1 MKLYSLVRCLD
12 NIQASFFYDKIL
24 IEIVKRGELSM
35 AKSIQKLLSEEEKVE
50 QQLKDLRKKIKAKK
64 KEEENK
70 LALKLG
76 KILLK
81 NEIDSED
88 KLEEL
93 LLLKK
98 KEASSDNNEGK
109 EKQMMFD
116 DNDLLREI
124 AHSHDSDYGGAPYNN
139 KLL

>member
-1 MKLYSLVRCLD
+1 MKKTIKNLLD
-12 NIQASFFYDKIL
+12 D
-24 IEIVKRGELSM
+24 
-35 AKSIQKLLSEEEKVE
+35 EEKLE

-81 NEIDSED
+81 NEIDSEE
-88 KLEEL
+88 KLENL
-93 LLLKK
+93 LSLKK
-98 KEASSDNNEGK
+98 EESSSDNNEGK

-116 DNDLLREI
+116 DEDLLREI
-124 AHSHDSDYGGAPYNN
+124 AHSHDSDYGSAPYNN

>member
-1 MKLYSLVRCLD
+1 
-12 NIQASFFYDKIL
+12 
-24 IEIVKRGELSM
+24 M

-81 NEIDSED
+81 NKIDSED

-98 KEASSDNNEGK
+98 EEASSDNNEVK
-109 EKQMMFD
+109 EEQMMFD
-116 DNDLLREI
+116 EEDFFREI
-124 AHSHDSDYGGAPYNN
+124 D
-139 KLL
+139 L

>member
-1 MKLYSLVRCLD
+1 MKK
-12 NIQASFFYDKIL
+12 NIKH
-24 IEIVKRGELSM
+24 
-35 AKSIQKLLSEEEKVE
+35 LLNEEEKLE

-81 NEIDSED
+81 NEINSEE
-88 KLEEL
+88 KLKDL
-93 LLLKK
+93 LSLKK
-98 KEASSDNNEGK
+98 EEYSSDNNE
-109 EKQMMFD
+109 EKMMFD
-116 DNDLLREI
+116 DENLLREI
-124 AHSHDSDYGGAPYNN
+124 DHSHYRDYGGAPCNN

>member
-1 MKLYSLVRCLD
+1 MS
-12 NIQASFFYDKIL
+12 
-24 IEIVKRGELSM
+24 
-35 AKSIQKLLSEEEKVE
+35 KSIQKLLSEEEKVE

-81 NEIDSED
+81 NEIDSEE

-93 LLLKK
+93 LSLKK
-98 KEASSDNNEGK
+98 EEDSSNNSEIKEE
-109 EKQMMFD
+109 QMMFD
-116 DNDLLREI
+116 DEDLFGEI
-124 AHSHDSDYGGAPYNN
+124 SYSHDSDYRGAPYNN

>member
-1 MKLYSLVRCLD
+1 MKK
-12 NIQASFFYDKIL
+12 NIKH
-24 IEIVKRGELSM
+24 
-35 AKSIQKLLSEEEKVE
+35 LLNEEEKLE

-81 NEIDSED
+81 NEINSEE
-88 KLEEL
+88 KLKDL
-93 LLLKK
+93 LSLKK
-98 KEASSDNNEGK
+98 EEYSSDNNE
-109 EKQMMFD
+109 EKMMFD
-116 DNDLLREI
+116 DENLLGEI
-124 AHSHDSDYGGAPYNN
+124 DHSHYRDYGGAPCNN

>member
-1 MKLYSLVRCLD
+1 M
-12 NIQASFFYDKIL
+12 N
-24 IEIVKRGELSM
+24 
-35 AKSIQKLLSEEEKVE
+35 KSIKKLLSEEEKVE
-50 QQLKDLRKKIKAKK
+50 RQLKDLRKKIKTKK

-98 KEASSDNNEGK
+98 EEASSDNNEVK
-109 EKQMMFD
+109 EEQMMFD
-116 DNDLLREI
+116 EEDFFREI
-124 AHSHDSDYGGAPYNN
+124 D
-139 KLL
+139 L

>member
-1 MKLYSLVRCLD
+1 MS
-12 NIQASFFYDKIL
+12 
-24 IEIVKRGELSM
+24 
-35 AKSIQKLLSEEEKVE
+35 KSIQKLLSEEEKVE

-81 NEIDSED
+81 NEIDSEE

-93 LLLKK
+93 LSLKK
-98 KEASSDNNEGK
+98 EEDSSNNIEIKEE
-109 EKQMMFD
+109 QMMFD
-116 DNDLLREI
+116 DEDLLGEI
-124 AHSHDSDYGGAPYNN
+124 SYSHDSDYRGAPYNN
-139 KLL
+139 LLLKDEQSK